1 MTDYNKNNISNNHNK
16 KKLMILIVR
25 KYNLNLYILLIE
37 IKNNHKIKY
46 NHKLNVK
53 IKQRKMNKKITKNA
67 VLF

>member
-25 KYNLNLYILLIE
+25 MYNLYLYILFIE

-53 IKQRKMNKKITKNA
+53 IKLRKINKKINKNA